1 MADTRPPG
9 YSDIDVSGVPGT
21 GVDYYNNQLA
31 AMRVELGKLQRYK
44 AHEEGQAKSYY
55 TGNNAET
62 RAAAAAR
69 AGLWTAEISKLNE
82 RIATIQ
88 NKQYEASGQ
97 YDKLLAG
104 SERDAYMAL
113 TSMFK
118 SYNLGTLADKI
129 FDFVKKGY
137 GADTIS
143 IMLQD
148 TKEYKDRFVGNEERK
163 KQGLPV
169 LSPREYLDTEAAYK
183 QIMQSAGLPKGFYD
197 NQNDFADLIGKNVSP
212 TEIQKRVDLAVEA
225 TQNAPEA
232 YRTALKQVMGLSEGD
247 MVAAFLDEDKALPLL
262 NKATATARIGA
273 EALQQGLLF
282 DKGYAEGLAQAGIT
296 VDQARQGYAQI
307 SNEMQTLQTLGSI
320 YGEDWTQ
327 RQAEKATFQS
337 EQGAVTQKRTLASR
351 ERAQFSGSAGGAARG
366 GLAGYGGAR

>member
-1 MADTRPPG
+1 MASSRPPG
-9 YSDIDVSGVPGT
+9 YTDIDVSGVPGT

-31 AMRVELGKLQRYK
+31 AMNLELGKLQRYK
-44 AHEEGQAKSYY
+44 ALEEAGSKNYW
-55 TGNNAET
+55 TGNTTET

-69 AGLWTAEISKLNE
+69 AGLWSVEIGKLQD

-104 SERDAYMAL
+104 NERDAYMAL
-113 TSMFK
+113 NAMFK
-118 SYNLGTLADKI
+118 SYNLGSLADKI
-129 FDFVKKGY
+129 FDFVKNGY
-137 GADTIS
+137 SADTIS

-148 TKEYKDRFVGNEERK
+148 TKEYKDRFAGNELRK
-163 KQGLPV
+163 KEGLPI

-232 YRTALKQVMGLSEGD
+232 YRTALKKVMGLSEGD

-282 DKGYAEGLAQAGIT
+282 DKGYAEGLALAGVT

-351 ERAQFSGSAGGAARG
+351 ERAQFSGSAGAASRG

>member
-1 MADTRPPG
+1 MATARPPG
-9 YSDIDVSGVPGT
+9 YTDIDVSGVPGT

-31 AMRVELGKLQRYK
+31 AMRLELGKLQRYK
-44 AHEEGQAKSYY
+44 ALEEAGSKNYW
-55 TGNNAET
+55 TGNTTET

-69 AGLWTAEISKLNE
+69 AGMWQTEIGKLQD
-82 RIATIQ
+82 RIASIQ

-104 SERDAYMAL
+104 NERDAYMAL
-113 TSMFK
+113 NAMFK
-118 SYNLGTLADKI
+118 SYNLGSLADKI
-129 FDFVKKGY
+129 FDFVKNGY
-137 GADTIS
+137 SADTIS

-148 TKEYKDRFVGNEERK
+148 TKEYKDRFAGNELRK
-163 KQGLPV
+163 KEGLPV

-232 YRTALKQVMGLSEGD
+232 YRTALKKVMGLSEGD

-282 DKGYAEGLAQAGIT
+282 DKGYAEGLALAGIT
-296 VDQARQGYAQI
+296 ADQARQGYAQI